1 MGRITLERFGE
12 KLAEGK
18 RTATYSRLKRT
29 ERLELRRVTE
39 KVEKTAKQNFSSR
52 FDNYGS
58 NLRMQ
63 LCNSNAQ

>member
-1 MGRITLERFGE
+1 MGRTLERFGE
-12 KLAEGK
+12 KVAEGK
-18 RTATYSRLKRT
+18 RTATYSRLKLA

-39 KVEKTAKQNFSSR
+39 KLGETAKQNFSSS
-52 FDNYGS
+52 FYNPGS